1 MADRSLVPRHQSAY
15 RRRVRFISSG
25 VSRPRE
31 RFARPVEKNSI
42 KQKLISSRLVPNK
55 LPALG
60 EQTLS
65 DTQKAAPLVWPF
77 LWGDQIKLVERH

>member
-31 RFARPVEKNSI
+31 RFARTVEKNSI
-42 KQKLISSRLVPNK
+42 KQKLISSRLVTNK
-55 LPALG
+55 LPAL
-60 EQTLS
+60 ESKL
-65 DTQKAAPLVWPF
+65 F
-77 LWGDQIKLVERH
+77 QIPKKPSSWSGLFSGAIK